1 MNQRR
6 ILAATV
12 LAGAL
17 GTGAAYVFAQDTS
30 ARAAPAVS
38 ITQAIATAEQ
48 HANGRAVEAELERSV
63 RGAYYE
69 VKVVG
74 PEGVREIHVD
84 AADGQIV
91 ASREKSRFTSWLD
104 DDDDDDD
111 DDDHD
116 D

>member
-1 MNQRR
+1 MNERR
-6 ILAATV
+6 ILAAAV

-17 GTGAAYVFAQDTS
+17 ATGAAYAFEDHAS
-30 ARAAPAVS
+30 ARTAPAIT

-48 HANGRAVEAELERSV
+48 HADGRAVEAELERSA

-74 PEGVREIHVD
+74 PDGVREVHVD
-84 AADGQIV
+84 AADGQV
-91 ASREKSRFTSWLD
+91 LASREKNRLTSWW
-104 DDDDDDD
+104 DDDD